1 MHEQMKIISEIGI
14 NHNGDFRKIEELIR
28 QSAIG
33 GADYARERRTNL
45 HCHKFDKSKICVM
58 FMA

>member
-1 MHEQMKIISEIGI
+1 MSTLKIISEIGI

-33 GADYARERRTNL
+33 GAAIR
-45 HCHKFDKSKICVM
+45 FSKS
-58 FMA
+58 FR